1 MLEKDIERKFKV
13 QLEADGRFRVVKFVS
28 PGNTGVPDRMVL
40 GPRGFVA
47 FVEFKLPGKTPTP
60 KQAWWLDL
68 LRSMGHV
75 AFWSDNAASAAVTV
89 SMAYD
94 EHTLRTEH
102 HERISR

>member
-1 MLEKDIERKFKV
+1 MLEKDIERKFKTH
-13 QLEADGRFRVVKFVS
+13 LEADGRFRVVKLVC

-68 LRSMGHV
+68 LRGMGHV
-75 AFWSDNAASAAVTV
+75 AFWSDNAVGAARAVRT
-89 SMAYD
+89 AYSEYHD
-94 EHTLRTEH
+94 RL
-102 HERISR
+102 SR